1 MAVWRGPWIRF
12 TLQES
17 CSQTAPGAT
26 VDGKKISLKSWDAIK
41 HELKRQ
47 GKTDA
52 LRELES
58 ALKQDQKIRALKLA
72 RAHGLLL
79 EP

>member
-1 MAVWRGPWIRF
+1 M
-12 TLQES
+12 
-17 CSQTAPGAT
+17 
-26 VDGKKISLKSWDAIK
+26 DGKKISLKSWDAIK

-58 ALKQDQKIRALKLA
+58 ALEQDQKIRALKLA
-72 RAHGLLL
+72 KAHGLLL
-79 EP
+79 EQ

>member
-1 MAVWRGPWIRF
+1 
-12 TLQES
+12 
-17 CSQTAPGAT
+17 

-47 GKTDA
+47 GKTDV

-58 ALKQDQKIRALKLA
+58 ALEQEQKIRALTLA
-72 RAHGLLL
+72 KANGLLL
-79 EP
+79 EQ